1 MGVQEPRSCS
11 VRPLSANQD
20 GVLVHGTGTQAGDFE
35 EIQSVSD
42 VFAPRVRRRSPK
54 KPLYIGAVKSNV
66 GHSEAAAGVTA
77 LLKILLMLQKGA
89 IPPHVGIKNSLTPR
103 FPKDLDQRGVRIPM
117 EKVEWPRPSGSGQ
130 EVEQKRLAVVNN
142 FSAAGGNS
150 TVIVEDGPLRRVTG
164 TDPRPTHVLAVSAKS
179 KVSLRGNLESLLAFL
194 ERNPD
199 TNLADLAYTTT
210 ARRQHFNH
218 RVAFAASDIA
228 QVEKQLKSSLAGVD
242 SHKAIPNTGPPGVAF
257 AFTGQGASF
266 KSYSLELFQTCS
278 YFRSQ
283 ILHLDSLAQ
292 RQGFPSFVPVL
303 DGSFPK
309 EHQHSAVITQLAQT
323 CAQIT
328 LTQYWAQLGI
338 RPNVVVG
345 HSLGEYA
352 ALYAAG
358 VLSASDAIYLV
369 GQRAR
374 LLESRAAKKA
384 GTHKMVAVRASVE
397 QVQETAQGKPYEI
410 ACING
415 PKETVLSGLV
425 SEMESLTPLLEEKGY
440 KCFSLDVAFAF
451 HSAQMDPIL
460 DEFET
465 LARAV
470 IFNPPQLP
478 VISPLLSK
486 VIFDDKTVNST
497 YLRRG
502 TRETVNFVAALEAAS
517 EIGTV
522 DSETVWIEVSCTFL
536 YSKPSAMSTTIPSS
550 PKVETG
556 KY

>member
-1 MGVQEPRSCS
+1 M
-11 VRPLSANQD
+11 
-20 GVLVHGTGTQAGDFE
+20 HGTGTQAGDFE

-42 VFAPRVRRRSPK
+42 TYAPRARRRSPK

-77 LLKILLMLQKGA
+77 LVKVLLMLQKGA
-89 IPPHVGIKNSLTPR
+89 IPPHVGIKDSLTPR

-117 EKVEWPRPSGSGQ
+117 EKVEWPRPSGSGP
-130 EVEQKRLAVVNN
+130 EHEQKRLAVVNN

-150 TVIVEDGPLRRVTG
+150 TVIIEDGPLRPVTG
-164 TDPRPTHVLAVSAKS
+164 VDPRPSHVVAVSAKS
-179 KVSLRGNLESLLAFL
+179 KASLKGNLEGLLGFL

-199 TNLADLAYTTT
+199 TNLADLSYTTT

-218 RVAFAASDIA
+218 RVAFAANDIA
-228 QVEKQLKSSLAGVD
+228 HVEKQLKSSLNGVD
-242 SHKAIPNTGPPGVAF
+242 SLKAISNIGPPAVAF
-257 AFTGQGASF
+257 AFTGQGATF
-266 KSYSLELFQTCS
+266 KSYSLELFQNS
-278 YFRSQ
+278 PYFRSK

-309 EHQHSAVITQLAQT
+309 DHQHSAVTTQLAQT

-328 LTQYWAQLGI
+328 LTQYWGQLGI

-352 ALYAAG
+352 ALHAAG
-358 VLSASDAIYLV
+358 VLSAADAIYLV
-369 GQRAR
+369 GSRAR
-374 LLESRAAKKA
+374 LLESRAAKRSS
-384 GTHKMVAVRASVE
+384 THKMVAVRASVE
-397 QVQETAQGKPYEI
+397 QIEEAAQGKSYEI

-425 SEMESLTPLLEEKGY
+425 SDMEAIAPVLEEKGY
-440 KCFSLDVAFAF
+440 KCFILDVAFAF

-460 DEFET
+460 EDFET

-478 VISPLLSK
+478 VISPLLGK
-486 VIFDDKTVNST
+486 VIFDDKTVNAT

-502 TRETVNFVAALEAAS
+502 TRETVNFVAALQAAS

-522 DSETVWIEVSCTFL
+522 DSETAWIEVSCTSFSL
-536 YSKPSAMSTTIPSS
+536 QSR
-550 PKVETG
+550 PKLRNEIG
-556 KY
+556 KILTMMVTSRSGHTQSV